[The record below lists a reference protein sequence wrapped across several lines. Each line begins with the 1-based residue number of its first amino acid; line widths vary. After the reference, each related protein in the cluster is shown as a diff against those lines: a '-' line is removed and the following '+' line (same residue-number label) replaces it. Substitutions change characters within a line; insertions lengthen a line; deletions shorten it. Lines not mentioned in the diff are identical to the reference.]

1 MKKTGTPYKKK
12 DIQTRFEEIEA
23 NFRED
28 VPGARKKLRELMAE
42 GHRTRNVYVIGA
54 ANFYLGLINFRLG
67 LRSEMLSYA
76 LKASAIFRETDDHEM
91 IARSANLLGIAYSAV
106 EEYAL
111 AISAYKVAF
120 QTITKHPR
128 GSMKKSTLNCN
139 LAESYFN
146 LGDTAKAI
154 SLARKCLFDAF
165 KKDPDNHTLVA
176 IVGINLAEYY
186 ETAGDYKEAEAI
198 VELSKPSIRELQSEI
213 DDLALA
219 CRQASIAYSK
229 GDLETA
235 ARYADEVIAI
245 TDRGVDTYEL
255 HRDYEK
261 IARAQ
266 IKTGDYD
273 RADKLATLLWDYAKK
288 TDMTIDKITAYSL
301 QAEYFDATH
310 NVPQALKFYR
320 RLNELYEHRSLEMK
334 EAQLNV
340 ERQTEAMNRE
350 VQRIRRQ
357 IKEQEKLIER
367 EPLTKLLNRNALP
380 RVMSDFMETAT
391 EKHKKVGAIFID
403 IDYFKEFN
411 DTYGHTKGDAVIRTV
426 SKLCLKE
433 ESSRIKFARYGGDE
447 FFGVILGCTDE
458 QISDLARRIIA
469 GVKKAKI
476 PHAQNPGTGQVTLSV
491 GLVNLNMTNEINTL
505 LDIVNYAD
513 KALYH
518 AKNNGRNCIYAS
530 NFSSEGLSD
539 GVEPYVLISE

>member
-1 MKKTGTPYKKK
+1 MKKTGSSYKKN
-12 DIQTRFEEIEA
+12 DIRSRFEEIEA

-28 VPGARKKLRELMAE
+28 VPGARKELRELMAE
-42 GHRTRNVYVIGA
+42 GRRTRNVYVIGA
-54 ANFYLGLINFRLG
+54 ANFFLGLINFRLG

-91 IARSANLLGIAYSAV
+91 IARSANLLGIAYSAM

-111 AISAYKVAF
+111 AVSSYKLAY
-120 QTITKHPR
+120 QTITKHPK

-139 LAESYFN
+139 MAESYFN
-146 LGDTAKAI
+146 LGDTEKAI
-154 SLARKCLFDAF
+154 SLAKKCLFDAF

-186 ETAGDYKEAEAI
+186 ETAGDYEKAEEI
-198 VELSKPSIRELQSEI
+198 VELSKPSIKELESEI

-229 GDLETA
+229 GDIENGK
-235 ARYADEVIAI
+235 RFADVVIEI
-245 TDRGVDTYEL
+245 TGRGVDTYEL

-266 IKTGDYD
+266 IKAGDYD

-288 TDMTIDKITAYSL
+288 TDMTIDKITAYRL

-310 NVPQALKFYR
+310 NAPQALRIYR
-320 RLNELYEHRSLEMK
+320 RLNELYERRTLEMK
-334 EAQLNV
+334 EAQLSV
-340 ERQTEAMNRE
+340 EKQTEAMNRE

-357 IKEQEKLIER
+357 VKEQEKLIER

-380 RVMSDFMETAT
+380 RVMGEFMETAT
-391 EKHKKVGAIFID
+391 EKHKKIGAIFID

-433 ESSRIKFARYGGDE
+433 ECARIKFARYGGDE
-447 FFGVILGCTDE
+447 FFGVILGHTDE
-458 QISDLARRIIA
+458 QIAELARRIYA

-476 PHAQNPGTGQVTLSV
+476 THAQNLATGHVTLSI
-491 GLVNLNMTNEINTL
+491 GLVNINMTNEINTL

-530 NFSSEGLSD
+530 NLPVEETED
-539 GVEPYVLISE
+539 YEPYVRISE